1 MSKRLIFSL
10 IAICIL
16 ISMFLGCKADE
27 SSYVNDEIAQ
37 AFIGILDEGM
47 YRVNSDLDRVDKD
60 ITETEVKILQLQRLV
75 DPALAWV
82 EEQKVAIAQEK
93 MSGAFTRRVD
103 KTWLSEN
110 FANEQYA
117 ITDLSISIENIGSPT
132 ENSYFTIE
140 VTDVTTKSKY
150 DWDAI
155 QETLETRK
163 ASLEQNKQKIM
174 DAGEKSIAAMEN
186 AVDRIDDWQV
196 SKVNSVTYLVSG
208 PGLGEPDE
216 GTWTYYKETG
226 EIVPNDK
233 ASQVLKRT
241 LLGQ

>member
-1 MSKRLIFSL
+1 MKKRLVYSL
-10 IAICIL
+10 VILCIL
-16 ISMFLGCKADE
+16 AGIVVSCKADD
-27 SSYVNDEIAQ
+27 SSYVNDEITEALIKI
-37 AFIGILDEGM
+37 FDEGM
-47 YRVNSDLDRVDKD
+47 YSVNSDLDRVDKD
-60 ITETEVKILQLQRLV
+60 IIETEVKILQLQRLV
-75 DPALAWV
+75 DPASAWV
-82 EEQKVAIAQEK
+82 EDQKEK
-93 MSGAFTRRVD
+93 IREEKKSGAFTRRVD

-140 VTDVTTKSKY
+140 VTDVTTKSKS
-150 DWDAI
+150 DWNAI
-155 QETLETRK
+155 QQTLEERK

-174 DAGEKSIAAMEN
+174 AAGEKSIAALEN
-186 AVDRIDDWQV
+186 AVNHIDDWQV
-196 SKVNSVTYLVSG
+196 SKVDSVTFLVRG
-208 PGLGEPDE
+208 TGLGSPEE

-233 ASQVLKRT
+233 ASQALKRT

>member
-1 MSKRLIFSL
+1 
-10 IAICIL
+10 
-16 ISMFLGCKADE
+16 
-27 SSYVNDEIAQ
+27 
-37 AFIGILDEGM
+37 M

-60 ITETEVKILQLQRLV
+60 ITETEVKLLQLQRLV

-82 EEQKVAIAQEK
+82 DEQKVKIPQEK
-93 MSGAFTRRVD
+93 MTGAFTRRVD

-117 ITDLSISIENIGSPT
+117 ITDLSVTVENIGSPT

-150 DWDAI
+150 DWEAI

-163 ASLEQNKQKIM
+163 ASLEQNKKTIM
-174 DAGEKSIAAMEN
+174 AAGEKAISSTEN
-186 AVDRIDDWQV
+186 LVNHIDDWQV
-196 SKVNSVTYLVSG
+196 SKVNSVTYTVSG
-208 PGLGEPDE
+208 PGLGEPEE

-226 EIVPNDK
+226 EVVPNDR
-233 ASQVLKRT
+233 AGQALKQT